1 MVQASAVVEAV
12 VEAMVAAET
21 AAELTAAKARVAR
34 VAAKAVVE
42 MTWLW

>member
-1 MVQASAVVEAV
+1 MVQATAVVEAV
-12 VEAMVAAET
+12 AEAEVTAET
-21 AAELTAAKARVAR
+21 AVELTAAKAQVAR

>member
-12 VEAMVAAET
+12 VEAKLAAET
-21 AAELTAAKARVAR
+21 AVELTAAKARVAR

-42 MTWLW
+42 MAWLW

>member
-1 MVQASAVVEAV
+1 MQASAVVEAV
-12 VEAMVAAET
+12 AEPKVAAET
-21 AAELTAAKARVAR
+21 AVEMTAAKARVAR

>member
-1 MVQASAVVEAV
+1 MVHASAVVEAV

-21 AAELTAAKARVAR
+21 AAEMTAAKARVAR

>member
-1 MVQASAVVEAV
+1 MVQATALVEAV

>member
-1 MVQASAVVEAV
+1 MPASAVVEAV
-12 VEAMVAAET
+12 AEAEVAAET
-21 AAELTAAKARVAR
+21 AMEMTAAKARVAR